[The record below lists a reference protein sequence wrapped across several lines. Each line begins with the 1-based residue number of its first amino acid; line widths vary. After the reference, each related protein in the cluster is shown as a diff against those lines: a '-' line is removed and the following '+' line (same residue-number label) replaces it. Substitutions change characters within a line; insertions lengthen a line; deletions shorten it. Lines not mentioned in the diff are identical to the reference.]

1 METMKSLNEQF
12 SESMFLTTHAWRI
25 ALDRQLK
32 PLGFT
37 LSRWM
42 LLLHLSRNDGCTHKE
57 LAQSMGIEAAT
68 LVRLVDHME
77 KEGLLKRCSSE
88 TDRRVKHLK
97 LSQAGIASVERI
109 RACATD
115 LRQKLLSG
123 LDHTE
128 IQTALNVMRNIHS
141 KLGSLP

>member
-1 METMKSLNEQF
+1 MKPLDEQF

-57 LAQSMGIEAAT
+57 LAQCMGIEAAT
-68 LVRLVDHME
+68 LVRLVDRME
-77 KEGLLKRCSSE
+77 KEGLLTRCNSE
-88 TDRRVKHLK
+88 TDRRVKYLR
-97 LSQAGIASVERI
+97 LSNSGLASVENI
-109 RACATD
+109 RCCASE
-115 LRQKLLSG
+115 LRGKVLTGLS
-123 LDHTE
+123 LAE
-128 IQTALNVMRNIHS
+128 IESALNVINHIRS
-141 KLGSLP
+141 QLGSLA